1 MLASDRRPDFGFT
14 QGDAIIVTGAGSGIG
29 RATAVRAAQMG
40 LVVSA
45 WDINRS
51 SVNATVRQIEE
62 NDGHALAVTCDV
74 SEVEDIRAGFAVT
87 GDLGE
92 VRHLVN
98 NAGPASTTNLGFE
111 DALRV
116 CAGSVRRMTDGWLA
130 SGTPHGASLVNIV
143 SVAGNIIGIDS
154 DWYCAAKAAIMGY
167 TRHLAAYRSDELRSN
182 AVAPGL
188 TETPRTT
195 GFTVSEVGQR
205 VLGRIPLGR
214 AGQPDDIAYAALFLL
229 SPLAGYI
236 NGTFL
241 PVDGGWTITQ

>member
-1 MLASDRRPDFGFT
+1 MLTSDPKPDFGFT
-14 QGDAIIVTGAGSGIG
+14 QGDIIIVTGAGSGIG

-62 NDGHALAVTCDV
+62 NGGYALAVTCDV
-74 SEVEDIRAGFAVT
+74 SEVEDIRAGFTMT
-87 GDLGE
+87 GELGE

-98 NAGPASTTNLGFE
+98 NAGPASTTTLEFE

-116 CAGSVRRMTDGWLA
+116 CTGSVRRVTDVWLA
-130 SGTPHGASLVNIV
+130 NGTPHGASLVNIV
-143 SVAGNIIGIDS
+143 SVAGNIIGTDS

-195 GFTVSEVGQR
+195 GFAASEMGQR

-214 AGQPDDIAYAALFLL
+214 VGQPDDIAYAALFLL